1 MMNLTL
7 AIVAALSLIVA
18 AIMTVVAWVTVRD
31 ERRRVAA
38 RVARLAEAI
47 HEHDDLPLR
56 RVSGDVKPGPSPSAG
71 QAASRGRSLTAAVVV
86 AALVLG
92 SVTGL
97 LLLAERGARA
107 RTTSGAA
114 HVQRKAD
121 AAPLELVALEHD
133 RDENRLIVR
142 GIVRNPASAETLKGL
157 TVVVLVFSKAG
168 YTASAQAPA
177 AVASLGAGAETP
189 FVVTLEDA
197 DWVDR
202 FRVSFR
208 TGDRV
213 VPHVDR
219 RGRNAIARTE

>member
-1 MMNLTL
+1 MMNFTL
-7 AIVAALSLIVA
+7 AIVAVLSLIVA

-38 RVARLAEAI
+38 RVASLKAAI

-56 RVSGDVKPGPSPSAG
+56 QASGDVNAGPSSAR
-71 QAASRGRSLTAAVVV
+71 QATSRGRSLAAAGVVV
-86 AALVLG
+86 ALVLG

-97 LLLAERGARA
+97 LMAGRGARA
-107 RTTSGAA
+107 KTTSGDA
-114 HVQRKAD
+114 HVQPKGD

-133 RDENRLIVR
+133 RDEDRLIVR
-142 GIVRNPASAETLKGL
+142 GIVRNPASAATLKGL
-157 TVVVLVFSKAG
+157 TVVVLVFSKNG

-177 AVASLGAGAETP
+177 AVASLVAGAETP
-189 FVVTLEDA
+189 FVVTLTDA

-208 TGDRV
+208 TNDRV

>member
-1 MMNLTL
+1 MINLTL
-7 AIVAALSLIVA
+7 AVVAALSLIVA
-18 AIMTVVAWVTVRD
+18 AIMTVVAWLTVRD

-38 RVARLAEAI
+38 RVTFLAKAI

-56 RVSGDVKPGPSPSAG
+56 QVSGDVNAGSSARP
-71 QAASRGRSLTAAVVV
+71 AASRGRSFAAAGLI

-97 LLLAERGARA
+97 ALLAERGARA
-107 RTTSGAA
+107 RTTSAAAA

-121 AAPLELVALEHD
+121 AAPLELIALEHD
-133 RDENRLIVR
+133 RDEDRLIVR
-142 GIVRNPASAETLKGL
+142 GIVRNPASAATLKGL
-157 TVVVLVFSKAG
+157 KVVVLVFSKEG

-177 AVASLGAGAETP
+177 AVASLGGGAETP

-208 TGDRV
+208 TDDRV

-219 RGRNAIARTE
+219 RGRNTIARTE